1 MNLVHSY
8 LRNIVKELM
17 CSAQFRSFLMAYPK
31 AKLKSNGDKAYSFF
45 SPFEEEMHRQFLPKR
60 FRLNKF

>member
-1 MNLVHSY
+1 
-8 LRNIVKELM
+8 M